1 MFLFIDL
8 NSTSLS
14 NQTISQ
20 MIQMSNYL
28 KSLSAASSVLS
39 SSLDLVV
46 TSSSSS
52 SSNVLPSVNSTLSAA
67 PAPAP
72 FENVDQHQ
80 QETHHS
86 IEPEFIAQQ
95 QNQTIIPNNPIEERE
110 LILDDVSIDEI
121 IPDP

>member
-14 NQTISQ
+14 SQTISQ

-46 TSSSSS
+46 TSSSS
-52 SSNVLPSVNSTLSAA
+52 NVFPSVNSTLSAA

-95 QNQTIIPNNPIEERE
+95 QNQTIISNNPIEERE